1 MNCEGC
7 AIAGGIVLGAGAAHA
22 LVGGIELSDPAEGE
36 ENRGRVLLVLA
47 GIHGIV
53 GLPLLVIGLW
63 PVEGTGARVAG
74 AGPAPGQL
82 ELRMAPTGGSVH
94 LAF

>member
-22 LVGGIELSDPAEGE
+22 LVGGIELSDPAPGE

-47 GIHGIV
+47 GIHGVV

-63 PVEGTGARVAG
+63 PVETTGARAASVQ
-74 AGPAPGQL
+74 PARGEL
-82 ELRMAPTGGSVH
+82 ELRVAPTGGTLH